1 MALMSSRV
9 KTPQKRAGR
18 PLLSARR
25 TRELV
30 LSLVRGLLVICIC
43 FIILFPMFSKIVV
56 SFMEERDLYDATVKY
71 IPRHFTVQNYVMAFK
86 GLDYILSFLF
96 TLLISAGTGV
106 LTLIC
111 SAMVGYGFARFQF
124 PLKRLWFGLVILILL
139 VPPQTISVPLYI
151 QFRFF
156 SFGGLTNLFG
166 SPGINML
173 GTVWPILLLSA
184 FGMGI
189 KNGLYIYLMRQNF
202 RAIPREL
209 EEAAW
214 IDGCSVPGT
223 FLRIVLPSSRPML
236 VTVFLFTFVWQW
248 TDSYY
253 ATLFLSGNVD
263 VLSVKLTNLATR
275 VASSYQAWGGSMD
288 FVSPGFQSIINNA
301 GSILV
306 ILPLFLVY
314 ILCQRYFIEGIE
326 RSGLTG

>member
-1 MALMSSRV
+1 MSALIKTEPKRV
-9 KTPQKRAGR
+9 GR
-18 PLLSARR
+18 PFFSARR
-25 TRELV
+25 VRGITV
-30 LSLVRGLLVICIC
+30 ALVRTLLIICIC
-43 FIILFPMFSKIVV
+43 FIILFPMVSKIVV

-71 IPRHFTVQNYVMAFK
+71 VPRHFTLQNYVMSFK
-86 GLDYILSFLF
+86 GLDYFLSLLS
-96 TLLISAGTGV
+96 TTLISAGAGI

-124 PLKRLWFGLVILILL
+124 PFKRLWFGLVILILL

-156 SFGGLTNLFG
+156 PFGGLTNLTGF
-166 SPGINML
+166 PGINML

-202 RAIPREL
+202 RSIPREL

-223 FLRIVLPSSRPML
+223 FLRVAVPSSRPMM

-275 VASSYQAWGGSMD
+275 VASSYRDWGGSME

-306 ILPLFLVY
+306 ILPLFVVF